1 MPEQPT
7 EPSRRDRHLFGPG
20 PKRILALD
28 GGGVR
33 GAISIG
39 FLERLEAVVS
49 EIEGRPTLLGDW
61 FDLIGGTS
69 TGAIIASAL
78 ALGFRA
84 SDIHKFYH
92 ELARRVF
99 RRPLWRIAG
108 VLSKFD
114 RRHLMREL
122 DAVLAARTLDSEDL
136 HTGLGIVTKR
146 LDTGSCWFLANN
158 PKAMFWD
165 DPPDNAYVG
174 NKHYRLSNLVRASAA
189 APHYFDPE
197 LIQIVD
203 REPPGLFIDGGLTPH
218 NNPAL
223 QLLLYAALPP
233 YGLAWPLGP
242 NNLTIVS
249 IGTGYSR
256 PRVGLRELR
265 WIRPIGMAI
274 RALGAQ
280 ITESQQL
287 VLTLMSWLG
296 ETPTAWP
303 INMELGDVAK
313 MPAPFGQPLFRF
325 LRYDIRLEQAWL
337 DRELGVN
344 IDERLLAHYRLLDAP
359 ENIPA
364 IYALGAQAAA
374 QQIRREHLVPA
385 G

>member
-1 MPEQPT
+1 MPKPPT

-20 PKRILALD
+20 RKRILSLD

-33 GAISIG
+33 GAISIA
-39 FLERLEAVVS
+39 FLERLEEVVS
-49 EIEGRPTLLGDW
+49 EIEGRPTLLCDW

-78 ALGFRA
+78 ALGYRA
-84 SDIHKFYH
+84 SDIHNFYH

-99 RRPLWRIAG
+99 RRPLWRVAG

-114 RRHLMREL
+114 RRHLMHEL
-122 DAVLAARTLDSEDL
+122 DAVLATRTLDSEDL

-158 PKAMFWD
+158 PKSMFWN
-165 DPPDNAYVG
+165 DPPDNAYLG
-174 NKHYRLSNLVRASAA
+174 NRHYRLSHLVRASAA

-197 LIQIVD
+197 LIHIVD

-233 YGLAWPLGP
+233 YGLAWPLGAK
-242 NNLTIVS
+242 NLTIVS

-280 ITESQQL
+280 VAESQQL

-296 ETPTAWP
+296 ETPTSWP

-313 MPAPFGQPLFRF
+313 VPAPFGQALFRF
-325 LRYDIRLEQAWL
+325 LRYDIRIEQDWL
-337 DRELGVN
+337 ARELGVTL
-344 IDERLLAHYRLLDAP
+344 DARRVAHYRLLDAP

-364 IYALGAQAAA
+364 IYELGVQAAA
-374 QQIRREHLVPA
+374 RQIRREHLA
-385 G
+385 QE